1 MQESNSSS
9 IEADTI
15 TVVPLTRMM
24 QMQHDI
30 AQVISAIVHPLLF
43 PLFVIGTTGYV
54 KSNGNLSFAFTLIM
68 FTMILTSLPVATL
81 VWVQVQRG
89 VWSDFDVS
97 QRTQRYTLYP
107 FALLCLTLIG
117 FIYHQLNADFA
128 VWSVLALVIANVIN
142 SIINMSWK
150 ISAHATT
157 AAACSTLLW
166 QIIPGWG
173 PISLFLTFMVCWSR
187 IILRRHT
194 TKQVIAGS
202 IVGSLSALISLSLLT
217 KLFL

>member
-9 IEADTI
+9 FEANAI

-24 QMQHDI
+24 QIQHDI
-30 AQVISAIVHPLLF
+30 AQVISAIIHPLLF
-43 PLFVIGTTGYV
+43 PLFVVGTTAYV
-54 KSNGNLSFAFTLIM
+54 KSNNNFSFAFTLLM
-68 FTMILTSLPVATL
+68 FTLIFGSLPVAGL

-89 VWSDFDVS
+89 VWTDLDVS

-128 VWSVLALVIANVIN
+128 VWSVLALVIANIINSVIN
-142 SIINMSWK
+142 LSWK

-173 PISLFLTFMVCWSR
+173 PISLFITFMVCWSR
-187 IILRRHT
+187 VILRRHT

-202 IVGSLSALISLSLLT
+202 VVGALSVLISLSLLA